1 MPREEEETTWSERR
15 ELHQEDLKGSTSS
28 GMTTHVKSGE
38 SRGMATCRDVILTDV
53 MVLTLF
59 LRMRPAEK
67 EEARRRAL
75 EGLSGVNAL
84 LKKFSED
91 EDLRD
96 DLKHPA
102 TRVVRMEF

>member
-1 MPREEEETTWSERR
+1 M
-15 ELHQEDLKGSTSS
+15 S
-28 GMTTHVKSGE
+28 GC
-38 SRGMATCRDVILTDV
+38 ALTNA
-53 MVLTLF
+53 MVLTIP
-59 LRMRPAEK
+59 LRLRSAEK

-102 TRVVRMEF
+102 TRVVRMELRKHLVDHVQSR